1 MFTLNKDS
9 SHTAALITYL
19 QDQDPKVRLTVYY
32 ALAEYIVPNTLSK
45 FEMVDIINN
54 VSGIRH
60 SLKEIVYKI
69 NELAIIDAS
78 LLERI
83 FNNVLEFRIKSITN
97 ISTYNTNL
105 IDSNCFQ
112 DIIGVTRYYPADDIH
127 TINSNFDLFK
137 RVVGEV
143 VQYLREQD
151 YKEKING

>member
-60 SLKEIVYKI
+60 SLKEIVYRI

>member
-69 NELAIIDAS
+69 NE
-78 LLERI
+78 
-83 FNNVLEFRIKSITN
+83 
-97 ISTYNTNL
+97 
-105 IDSNCFQ
+105 SN
-112 DIIGVTRYYPADDIH
+112 
-127 TINSNFDLFK
+127 
-137 RVVGEV
+137 
-143 VQYLREQD
+143 
-151 YKEKING
+151 

>member
-127 TINSNFDLFK
+127 TIDSNFDLFK

>member
-127 TINSNFDLFK
+127 TIN
-137 RVVGEV
+137 
-143 VQYLREQD
+143 LREQD

>member
-19 QDQDPKVRLTVYY
+19 RLTVYY